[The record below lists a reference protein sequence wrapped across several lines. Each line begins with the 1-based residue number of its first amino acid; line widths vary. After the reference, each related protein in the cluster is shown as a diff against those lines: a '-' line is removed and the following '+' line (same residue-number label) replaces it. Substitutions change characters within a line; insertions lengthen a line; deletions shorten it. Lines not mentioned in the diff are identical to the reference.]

1 MIRNERFEEAIRRID
16 AANREDPRVDIV
28 DGQTQPRE
36 YLFAKRVYECV
47 ESIAKEP
54 SESLLLAARSH
65 TLRRWAIPREK
76 YPMTT
81 VGYHQWRDTLARF
94 HAEEAEK
101 ILRDVGY
108 DEAMIKNVKAFITKD
123 NWPTSREACV
133 LEDADCL
140 VFLETKL
147 VNYVDEW
154 DEEKAKRILERT
166 FEKMTPDGRARV
178 RQLALGDRERALLER
193 VLS

>member
-16 AANREDPRVDIV
+16 AANREDQRTDIV
-28 DGQTQPRE
+28 DGQLQPRE

-47 ESIAKEP
+47 ESITKEP
-54 SESLLLAARSH
+54 SEALLLAARSH
-65 TLRRWAIPREK
+65 TLRRWAIPRDK

-81 VGYHQWRDTLARF
+81 VGYHQWRDALARF
-94 HAEEAEK
+94 HADEAEK

-108 DEAMIKNVKAFITKD
+108 DEATIKDVKAFITKD

-166 FEKMTPDGRARV
+166 FEKMTTDGRERV
-178 RQLALGDRERALLER
+178 KKLTLGERERALLER
-193 VLS
+193 VLT